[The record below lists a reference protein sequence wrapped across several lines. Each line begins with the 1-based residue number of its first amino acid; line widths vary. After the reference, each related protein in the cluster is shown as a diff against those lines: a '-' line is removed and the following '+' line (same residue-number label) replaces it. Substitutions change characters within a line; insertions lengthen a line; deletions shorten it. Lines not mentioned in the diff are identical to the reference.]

1 MKPNFVYQ
9 FYGFRRINVIIDIA
23 KLKCCQM
30 FLVFL
35 RRNKTVLWII
45 NIAKLILVIRKKKYG
60 LRTYVED
67 FWKI

>member
-23 KLKCCQM
+23 KLI
-30 FLVFL
+30 LVFL
-35 RRNKTVLWII
+35 RRNKTVLWTI